1 MDVVIDILILITLLV
16 MGVPV
21 PFCFMAAVLF
31 MFILGDY
38 SPMFIISTGFK
49 QVNSMAVLSILFFI
63 LMGGL
68 MGSGGI
74 ASRLVAIS
82 DSVLGRKKSGLG
94 TVTIVSCAIFGSIS
108 GTCSAA
114 VAAIGSL
121 MIPRMVDRGY
131 PRGQATAL
139 VACPSVLGQL
149 IPPSVPMVLYAWVTW
164 QSVGACFL
172 ATVVPGLIM
181 VFLYSLMNSLMIR
194 KLPIQILPDVPAKQ
208 KVRGFSDAIFKGFW
222 ALLMPV
228 IVLGGIYGGIFTPT
242 EAAGVAVVYCVPVGF
257 FIYRSMN
264 LKQFGDAMVTSII
277 TTGVVI
283 VMVFF
288 VMVLSRM
295 YIMENVPQRL
305 IATLTGFT
313 DNKITILLMVNLF
326 LLILGM
332 LMDDF
337 SGTLLAAPLL
347 FPLMKSIGIHP
358 IHFAAI
364 LGTNL
369 GLGNKTPPTAP
380 ILYLAG
386 RIGNCK
392 FDQLVKPA
400 VTFMTTCSVPV
411 VLLTTYCPFLS
422 LWLPNLIMPK
432 LVPAKYV
439 TLTVFGQ

>member
-1 MDVVIDILILITLLV
+1 MDIIFNLVLLIGLLV
-16 MGVPV
+16 LGVPV
-21 PFCFMAAVLF
+21 PFCFMAAVFSTFL
-31 MFILGDY
+31 MGNY
-38 SPMFIISTGFK
+38 STMFIISTGFK
-49 QVNSMAVLSILFFI
+49 QVNSMAVLAILFFI

-74 ASRLVAIS
+74 ATRLVAIS
-82 DSVLGRKKSGLG
+82 DSILGRKKHGLG
-94 TVTIVSCAIFGSIS
+94 TVTIISCAIFGAIS

-114 VAAIGSL
+114 VASIGSI
-121 MIPRMVDRGY
+121 MIPRMLERGY
-131 PRGQATAL
+131 PRGHATAL

-172 ATVVPGLIM
+172 STVIPGLIM
-181 VFLYSLMNSLMIR
+181 ICLYCFMNAYMIR
-194 KLPIQILPDVPAKQ
+194 NMPIQVLPDIPAKQ
-208 KVRGFSDAIFKGFW
+208 KVKDFGKATYNGFW

-242 EAAGVAVVYCVPVGF
+242 EAAGVAVIYCLPVGF
-257 FIYRSMN
+257 FIYRSMD
-264 LKQFGDAMVTSII
+264 LKQFGDALINTIT

-295 YIMENVPQRL
+295 YVMENVPQRL

-313 DNKITILLMVNLF
+313 SNRIMILLMINLF
-326 LLILGM
+326 LIILGM
-332 LMDDF
+332 LVDDF

-347 FPLMKSIGIHP
+347 FPLITEIGIHP

-364 LGTNL
+364 MGTNL

-386 RIGNCK
+386 RVGNCR
-392 FDQLVKPA
+392 FEQLVKPA
-400 VTFMTTCSVPV
+400 VIFMTTCSVPV
-411 VLLTTYCPFLS
+411 VLLTTYFPFLS
-422 LWLPNLIMPK
+422 LWLPHLLLPK
-432 LVPAKYV
+432 LVPAEFV
-439 TLTVFGQ
+439 TWTVF

>member
-1 MDVVIDILILITLLV
+1 MDIVLDLAILIGLLV
-16 MGVPV
+16 LGVPV
-21 PFCFMAAVLF
+21 PFCFLAAVLF
-31 MFILGDY
+31 MFILGGYD
-38 SPMFIISTGFK
+38 PMFIMATGFHK
-49 QVNSMAVLSILFFI
+49 VNSMAVLCILFFI

-74 ASRLVAIS
+74 AARLVAIS
-82 DSVLGRKKSGLG
+82 DAILGRTKSGLG
-94 TVTIVSCAIFGSIS
+94 TVSIVSCAVFGAIA

-114 VAAIGSL
+114 VAAIGSI
-121 MIPRMVDRGY
+121 MIPRMVERGY

-139 VACPSVLGQL
+139 VLGQL
-149 IPPSVPMVLYAWVTW
+149 IPPSVPMILYAWVTW
-164 QSVGACFL
+164 QSVAACFL
-172 ATVVPGLIM
+172 STVVPGIIM
-181 VFLYSLMNSLMIR
+181 VVLYSTVNWFMCR
-194 KLPIQILPDVPAKQ
+194 KLPIKVMPPVGLRQQAKDFGNAIYG
-208 KVRGFSDAIFKGFW
+208 GFF

-242 EAAGVAVVYCVPVGF
+242 EAAGTAVLYCIPVGF
-257 FIYRSMN
+257 LIYRTMN
-264 LKQFGDAMVTSII
+264 VRQFTEAII
-277 TTGVVI
+277 STITTTGVVI

-288 VMVLSRM
+288 VMILSRI

-305 IATLTGFT
+305 ISTLVGFT
-313 DNKITILLMVNLF
+313 DNKYIILLMVNVF

-347 FPLMKSIGIHP
+347 FPLMKEIGVHP

-386 RIGNCK
+386 RIGNCSLDK
-392 FDQLVKPA
+392 LIKPQMIFI
-400 VTFMTTCSVPV
+400 VTCSIPM
-411 VLLTTYCPFLS
+411 VLLTTYFPPLS
-422 LWLPNLIMPK
+422 LTLPHLVMPK
-432 LVPAKYV
+432 LVPAV
-439 TLTVFGQ
+439 PLTIGG

>member
-1 MDVVIDILILITLLV
+1 MDIVLNLVILIGLLV
-16 MGVPV
+16 LGVPV
-21 PFCFMAAVLF
+21 PFCFMAAVFSTFL
-31 MFILGDY
+31 MGNY
-38 SPMFIISTGFK
+38 STMFIISTGFK
-49 QVNSMAVLSILFFI
+49 QVNSMAVLAILFFI

-68 MGSGGI
+68 MGTGGI

-82 DSVLGRKKSGLG
+82 DSILGRKKHGLG
-94 TVTIVSCAIFGSIS
+94 TVTIISCAIFGAIS

-114 VAAIGSL
+114 VASIGSI
-121 MIPRMVDRGY
+121 MIPRMLDRGY

-172 ATVVPGLIM
+172 STVVPGIIM
-181 VFLYSLMNSLMIR
+181 VCLYCFMNAFMIR
-194 KLPIQILPDVPAKQ
+194 NEPIEVLPAIPPKQ
-208 KVRGFSDAIFKGFW
+208 KMKEFGNATFNGFW

-242 EAAGVAVVYCVPVGF
+242 EAAGVAVIYCLPVGF
-257 FIYRSMN
+257 FIYKSMN
-264 LKQFGDAMVTSII
+264 LRQFGDALVSTVT

-295 YIMENVPQRL
+295 YVMENVPQRL

-313 DNKITILLMVNLF
+313 SNKLTLLLMINLF

-332 LMDDF
+332 LVDDF

-347 FPLMKSIGIHP
+347 FPLITEIGIHP

-386 RIGNCK
+386 RVGQCRFEK
-392 FDQLVKPA
+392 LVKPA
-400 VTFMTTCSVPV
+400 LTFMTTCSLPV
-411 VLLTTYCPFLS
+411 VLLTTYCPMIS
-422 LWLPNLIMPK
+422 LWLPHQLMPK
-432 LVPAKYV
+432 LVPAEFVKW
-439 TLTVFGQ
+439 TVF

>member
-1 MDVVIDILILITLLV
+1 MDVVLNLVILIGLLV
-16 MGVPV
+16 LGVPV
-21 PFCFMAAVLF
+21 PFCFMAAVFSTFL
-31 MFILGDY
+31 MGNY
-38 SPMFIISTGFK
+38 STMFIISTGFK
-49 QVNSMAVLSILFFI
+49 QVNSMAVLAILFFI

-68 MGSGGI
+68 MGTGGI

-82 DSVLGRKKSGLG
+82 DSILGRKKHGLG
-94 TVTIVSCAIFGSIS
+94 TVTIISCAIFGAIS

-114 VAAIGSL
+114 VASIGSI
-121 MIPRMVDRGY
+121 MIPRMMERGY

-172 ATVVPGLIM
+172 STVVPGIIM
-181 VFLYSLMNSLMIR
+181 VCLYCCMNAFMIR
-194 KLPIQILPDVPAKQ
+194 NEPIEVLPDVPTRQ
-208 KVRGFSDAIFKGFW
+208 KLEDFGKATFNGFW

-228 IVLGGIYGGIFTPT
+228 IVLGGIYGGVFTPT
-242 EAAGVAVVYCVPVGF
+242 EAAGVAVIYCLPVGF
-257 FIYRSMN
+257 FIYKSMN
-264 LKQFGDAMVTSII
+264 LRQFGDALISTVT

-295 YIMENVPQRL
+295 YVMENVPQRL

-313 DNKITILLMVNLF
+313 SNKLTILLMINLF

-332 LMDDF
+332 LVDDF

-347 FPLMKSIGIHP
+347 FPLITEIGIHP

-386 RIGNCK
+386 RVGKCR
-392 FDQLVKPA
+392 FEHLVKPA

-411 VLLTTYCPFLS
+411 VLLTTYCPIVS
-422 LWLPNLIMPK
+422 LWLPHLLMPK
-432 LVPAKYV
+432 LVPAEYV
-439 TLTVFGQ
+439 TWTVF

>member
-1 MDVVIDILILITLLV
+1 MDIILDLAILIGLLV
-16 MGVPV
+16 LGVPV

-31 MFILGDY
+31 MFIIGGYD
-38 SPMFIISTGFK
+38 PMFIMATGFHK
-49 QVNSMAVLSILFFI
+49 VNSMAVLCILFFI

-74 ASRLVAIS
+74 AARLVAIS
-82 DSVLGRKKSGLG
+82 DAILGRTKSGLG
-94 TVTIVSCAIFGSIS
+94 TVSIVSCAVFGAIA
-108 GTCSAA
+108 GTCTAA
-114 VAAIGSL
+114 VAAIGSI
-121 MIPRMVDRGY
+121 MIPRMVERGY

-139 VACPSVLGQL
+139 VAAPSVLGQL
-149 IPPSVPMVLYAWVTW
+149 IPPSVPMILYAWVTW
-164 QSVGACFL
+164 QSVAACFL
-172 ATVVPGLIM
+172 STVVPGIIM
-181 VFLYSLMNSLMIR
+181 VVLYSTVNWFMCR
-194 KLPIQILPDVPAKQ
+194 KLPI
-208 KVRGFSDAIFKGFW
+208 KVMPPVGLRQQTKDFGNAIYGGFF

-242 EAAGVAVVYCVPVGF
+242 EAAGTAVLYSIPVGF
-257 FIYRSMN
+257 FIYRTMN
-264 LKQFGDAMVTSII
+264 VRQFTDAMISTIT

-288 VMVLSRM
+288 VMILSRI

-305 IATLTGFT
+305 ISTLVGFT
-313 DNKITILLMVNLF
+313 DNKYIILLMVNVF

-347 FPLMKSIGIHP
+347 FPLMKEIGVHP

-386 RIGNCK
+386 RIGNCSLDK
-392 FDQLVKPA
+392 LIKPQMIFI
-400 VTFMTTCSVPV
+400 VSCSIPV
-411 VLLTTYCPFLS
+411 VLITTYFPPLS
-422 LWLPNLIMPK
+422 LTLPHLIMPK
-432 LVPAKYV
+432 LVPAV
-439 TLTVFGQ
+439 PLTIGG